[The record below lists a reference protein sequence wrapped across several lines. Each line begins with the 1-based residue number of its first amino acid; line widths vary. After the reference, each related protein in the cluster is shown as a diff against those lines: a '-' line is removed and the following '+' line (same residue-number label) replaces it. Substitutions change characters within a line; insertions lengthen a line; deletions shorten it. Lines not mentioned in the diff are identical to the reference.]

1 MLTWAGASAR
11 CWDFCT
17 RHPPRSPAVSQLLRT
32 PLSSTNSAWARFTAA
47 SRIAGPRSLA
57 QSAQLIDQM
66 LSCREVLCH
75 GDYTPKNILVHEQG
89 FTLVDYETAYF
100 GDPTM
105 DLGLCLA
112 HLVLKSIRR
121 PEQRAGYRQL
131 MRSFWNG
138 YFSAV
143 TFRPAAEL
151 EHRALAHLGANL
163 LARIDGTS
171 PVDYLPE
178 EEKRAAV
185 RELGRK
191 LLLEQIAGWGDLET
205 LLGASQHQ

>member
-1 MLTWAGASAR
+1 
-11 CWDFCT
+11 
-17 RHPPRSPAVSQLLRT
+17 
-32 PLSSTNSAWARFTAA
+32 
-47 SRIAGPRSLA
+47 
-57 QSAQLIDQM
+57 
-66 LSCREVLCH
+66 
-75 GDYTPKNILVHEQG
+75 
-89 FTLVDYETAYF
+89 
-100 GDPTM
+100 
-105 DLGLCLA
+105 
-112 HLVLKSIRR
+112 
-121 PEQRAGYRQL
+121 

-151 EHRALAHLGANL
+151 QARAHAHLGANL

-205 LLGASQHQ
+205 LLGSSQHP